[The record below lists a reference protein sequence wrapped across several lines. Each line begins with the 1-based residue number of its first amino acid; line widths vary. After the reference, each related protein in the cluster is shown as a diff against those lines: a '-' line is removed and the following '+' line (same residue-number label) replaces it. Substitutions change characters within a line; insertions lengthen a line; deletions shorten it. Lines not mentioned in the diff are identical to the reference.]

1 MFTFGA
7 PYYTYISDEDAVA
20 KRELGIAKVEMDY
33 CQYLTAV
40 EIFVYALLNI
50 MGLTKGA

>member
-7 PYYTYISDEDAVA
+7 PYYTYISDEYAVA
-20 KRELGIAKVEMDY
+20 KRELGIVKVENE
-33 CQYLTAV
+33 LLPVLIAV

-50 MGLTKGA
+50 MGLTKSA